1 MVENSSNE
9 TNFSLKLLL
18 TNTQALSICKT
29 FANGSSAN
37 VNISKTQLPKM
48 IQLGGL
54 MSFPFDPHKTVDV
67 EISSVNEEVTKP
79 YKCSYRRKR

>member
-1 MVENSSNE
+1 
-9 TNFSLKLLL
+9 
-18 TNTQALSICKT
+18 
-29 FANGSSAN
+29 
-37 VNISKTQLPKM
+37 M

-54 MSFPFDPHKTVDV
+54 MSFPFDPHKTLDA

>member
-9 TNFSLKLLL
+9 TNFSLQLLL
-18 TNTQALSICKT
+18 TNTQASSICKT
-29 FANGSSAN
+29 FVNGSSAD
-37 VNISKTQLPKM
+37 VKISKTQLSKM

-54 MSFPFDPHKTVDV
+54 MSFPFDPHKTLDA

-79 YKCSYRRKR
+79 YKCSYRCKR